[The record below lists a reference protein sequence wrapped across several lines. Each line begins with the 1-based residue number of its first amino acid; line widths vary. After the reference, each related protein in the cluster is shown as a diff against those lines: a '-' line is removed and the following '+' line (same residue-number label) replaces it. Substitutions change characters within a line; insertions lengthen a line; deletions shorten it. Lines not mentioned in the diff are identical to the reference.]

1 MKTLEVQNIPQ
12 AMKLENKLM
21 MLQNQKQKVSCSILA
36 CRDKTVANLE
46 KEIEA
51 IDQALIEFYSSYS
64 TPAGK

>member
-1 MKTLEVQNIPQ
+1 MKTVKVQDIPQ

-36 CRDKTVANLE
+36 CRERTVANLE
-46 KEIEA
+46 REIEKV
-51 IDQALIEFYSSYS
+51 DQALIEFYSSYS